1 MVSPDTLS
9 EYHQYAGAL
18 VDATVSDEDKLK
30 FAQEI
35 SQNFEAISASSNYA
49 SFLEYVIP
57 KILSVLKDGEAQFQC
72 DSMKQELRKLLLETI
87 HRIPANDSL
96 KPHVSSILDI
106 MFHILAIDNEE
117 NVLVCLRIIIELHKQ
132 FRPQIKPEI
141 KMFLQFVI
149 NFYKEF
155 PNTAKTHFDIV
166 TVTATGHLPPD
177 SGASAQARP
186 GTPSMKVPPVG
197 SPVSQ
202 LNDAG
207 TPGRGSQ
214 STQIPKAT
222 QSLKVLAELP
232 IIVVLMYQLYKQ
244 SVQVKIGEFIPVVM
258 NTITLQPSQGARQL
272 KAFNKEIYV
281 DFTAAQIKT
290 LSFLA
295 YIVRIFQDLVGQYS
309 TNMVAGMLAL
319 FRYCPQE
326 VAHLRKEL
334 LIAAR
339 HILAT
344 ELRSK
349 FVPHIEQLF
358 DEEVLIG
365 NGWTVNEALRPLA
378 YSTLADFVHHVRALL
393 TLPNLSIAVQLFSK
407 NVYDES
413 LPISIQRMS
422 CKLLLNLVECIRQRS
437 DEAAGREILMKM
449 LEVFVRKFQAI
460 AKHHIPAIM
469 DKCEPAVDP
478 PPDKKLTKD
487 NTSMGTSLS
496 ILQPSPAANLDSQ
509 STSNDEDG
517 EPKKSQL
524 GQGTSK
530 DSKETFSVPDYREM
544 VKTLVC
550 GAKTI
555 TWGAGSCK
563 LPGDLMIPV
572 YPQGNKVF
580 LPSETEIFIR
590 LLKYALV
597 ALDVYQISVNPSGT
611 GYVKMT
617 NSPHQIRMKEE
628 KEILEHFAGV
638 FTMLNTATFKEVFS
652 ATIEYLVERIHNNYA
667 FQIIPNS
674 FLANP
679 NTSATFATIL
689 VNFLLGRLKDMGTKS
704 DQANLYLKLFKLVFG
719 SVSLFAQENE
729 QMLKPHLHEI
739 VNNSMELALTAKEPY
754 NYFLLLRALFRSIGG
769 GNHDLLYQEFLPLLP
784 TLLQGLNNLQSGIH
798 KQYMKDLF
806 VELCLTVPVR
816 LSSLLPYLPMLMDP
830 LVSALNGSQSLVSQG
845 LRTLELCVD
854 NLQPD
859 FLYDHIQPVKSDLM
873 QALWKTLRNPMETM
887 AHVAFRVL
895 GKFGGG
901 GRKMLQQP
909 QQLAYKV
916 NENIGPCLVVHFLDL
931 NEPINLPVA
940 VIIDKAV
947 SVLKTQIPTLPA
959 SQQNNYSVDNI
970 PFYREQAW
978 LIAKHFIVAA
988 MSVEDTT
995 NLFELL
1001 LKDDGFRKKTIT
1013 KSGKT
1018 CVAPCADEQSKKTFQ
1033 QGLTS
1038 MLFAASIKEL
1048 QADALPFTCGILRQF
1063 ALLVITQQTGSYCQ
1077 EPQTSIA
1084 GMDVHVIIDS
1094 IANIMSHEDK
1104 DLCKY
1109 GHLAITILYE
1119 TSYIIIQDKLNAAR
1133 LPFFEYM
1140 AEKLCGCCYER
1151 AWFAKSGGCS
1161 AIEFL
1166 MNLMPLQWVVEHQQ
1180 MFISALLFV
1189 MMDLTNEVSSGA
1201 VESAKRILED
1211 LLRKCNAPD
1220 TDNSVSREQYFSIV
1234 VQNMVREVVSP
1245 NHTVREQA
1253 RHSLHVLSSVT
1264 NKTIH
1269 ELMEPHKSLLEDMIP
1284 PKKHLLRH
1292 QPVNTQIA
1300 LMDGNTFCT
1309 SLSPRLFTMDLSIV
1323 EHKVFFTELYTLCE
1337 ADDNTLMKLPC
1348 YKSVTSFSQLR
1359 VSALAALTS
1368 CHYIVQA
1375 REKIFNVLVKA
1386 INSSSA
1392 EVMQA
1397 GKENMQKFIKG
1408 GALESVKELVSVNI
1422 RPLLLMLGDYRSLNM
1437 SVLQKLTCFMELFP
1451 ELFNEKLCE
1460 QLLAH
1465 LRRWMETAI
1474 STSNTQNQ
1482 QQLKPAVRS
1491 TDEIKICSAIMNMF
1505 HLVPAASSKL
1515 IEPLITLT
1523 VKTERALVLEI
1534 GSPFRKPLI
1543 DFLLHYPQH
1552 TVDFFLANISD
1563 PLVNRL
1569 FVCVLKRKDTKSLR
1583 TSLEGSGV
1591 KLVNSTF
1598 IINHNQTQ
1606 VQDDQNAMIQKRQA
1620 LQFQG
1625 CLIIRTLV
1633 KFNKEWLTR
1642 QPVLVTHLCRIWN
1655 SHPLFEKSKNGNSNS
1670 NTYWREIKLLA
1681 KCLLSYAQNKP
1692 GEIDVLFQ
1700 LLKVYTIRSIPS
1712 FHFLK
1717 NFLEDVCKNYTV
1729 EEKRKV
1735 FFKFVDC
1742 FQDQTYNQDLKA
1754 MILQH
1759 IIIPM
1764 FEESFKQGQTNEI
1777 IGGPPDPEHD
1787 SPTNVISVFVNKVID
1802 TEPSATSDSV
1812 RILLLQFSA
1821 LLVEHAGAHVHDA
1834 ANRKQGTKLK
1844 RLYIFAWPCLLSKQ
1858 CVDPATKYH
1867 GFYLQAHIII
1877 KFAIHKK
1884 FVLQVFHGLLKA
1896 HGQEARTIVR
1906 QGLDILTPVLPS
1918 RMEDGYTML
1927 SHWTKKIIVE
1937 EGHTLSQL
1945 VHVLHLL
1952 VRHHSVYY
1960 PVRMD
1965 LVQHMIN
1972 SMQRLGFTQSAT
1984 IEHRKLAVD
1993 LAEVISE
2000 WEKRRYKEEDTSESP
2015 TTVVGIKRSVT
2026 DGADN
2031 ASNKRPRG
2039 STGQFQRGTDEKGEP
2054 LKTAFEKAI
2063 VDAVCNFLFRVAC
2076 QVNEQSSTT
2085 NSPGEALSKR
2095 CFKLLQSCLKP
2106 NCWPNAELRVTWLDK
2121 LFLLLDQANANF
2133 ANVCMALEILSYLCT
2148 IRNKQDLLA
2157 IFKPLQRGIIVCISC
2172 QNTKVVKGVHTMLQK
2187 LLSLFPIE
2195 SGVHGNKTEDLENLY
2210 NNIGSTV
2217 YEGLVNYETN
2227 SSTTALYG
2235 PVMLLKA
2242 ACTNSPNYLD
2252 KFLIH
2257 FMKAIQKMQKD
2268 HVTGQSG
2275 ESGGLTDL
2283 LISSLELAKSRLAA
2297 MHGDM
2302 RKVFLTILTTL
2313 IEKSPESKLL
2323 KAMIKMV
2330 DEWVRTKI
2338 TSQNQNNIPSI
2349 REKSLLLY
2357 RMMLNFEKRFADDM
2371 ELHAQFLEIVN
2382 YVYRDKALSGSE
2394 LTARLEP
2401 AFLAGLHSVSP
2412 SIRMKFMDIF
2422 DKSMKKRMYDRLMY
2436 IISTQNWE
2444 HMGNHYWI
2452 KQCLE
2457 LLLNVVQLDR
2467 MMVCNSVYS
2476 RLPSCLSVIRQ
2487 SKHANAKEILKK
2499 LNKVVDEQ
2507 KPNTS
2512 NSFADIKIK
2521 VEPVDEDV
2529 TPMET
2534 DDFKES
2540 TEVFLPK
2547 FFALAKDEKEILEKL
2562 KTITDDALE
2571 TTKETE
2577 WEPLLEQLSSKHGM
2591 FLEKLHDIK
2600 VGPFVRAVSQLSHRS
2615 TILAHKIWVEMF
2627 PHIWDL
2633 LEEKQ
2638 HMVLSG
2644 ELGPFLCSGSHL
2656 AQTEGYRS
2664 AINTLVEGMSR
2675 CDPAIPVRP
2684 SVLKYLGKTHN
2695 LWHLAA
2701 LLLENMAV
2709 ACDDMVSVN
2718 PQLPIQQPWLDFGLY
2733 DDEVSEL
2740 PIQET
2745 FDSLAEMYEQLSEDD
2760 MAAGLWQR
2768 KARFQET
2775 ITALSYEQQGLFE
2788 LAQTSYEGAMTK
2800 ARDHSNSGKLDPRLL
2815 SEYQLWEDRWMRCA
2829 KELGQWDILIEF
2841 GKTKAQS
2848 NPFIILESA
2857 WRIPDWQVM
2866 KESLTQVEVSFPEA
2880 LAYQLTLY
2888 RGYLTICHPEDQN
2901 FNNVEKLVDTASTQA
2916 IRQWRKLPQIVST
2929 MHTGILRAAQQIIE
2943 LQEASQLHMG
2953 LQQQT
2958 IGRMSSLH
2966 DMKATVKTWRN
2977 RLPLQCDDLVH
2988 WSDIFMWRHHH
2999 YQAIVAAYE
3008 NLSSQMA
3015 NETQSNN
3022 HAMLGVHASAWS
3034 IIYYGY
3040 IARKHGLTGVCLDS
3054 LSRIHTIPS
3063 VPIVDCF
3070 QKIRQQVKCYLQMAG
3085 VMGKQELQEGLEVIE
3100 STNLRY
3106 FTKEMTA
3113 EFFALKGMFLAQVGR
3128 SDDANKA
3135 FSEAVQM
3142 HDTLVKAWALWGDY
3156 LDNLFV
3162 SERNITLGVYALIC
3176 YLHACRSNHEA
3187 KCRKY
3192 LARSLWLLTYDDEKA
3207 TLADTLEKYCI
3218 GVHPAH
3224 WLPWIPQ
3231 LLTCLVRKEGQRVLN
3246 LIFSIGRVFPQA
3258 VYFPI
3263 RTLYLTLKIEQ
3274 REKYK
3279 LGLVHSGKSSPS
3291 NSTTSS
3297 SASSTPS
3304 QKNDDAKAKGADAGP
3319 STRGASNNASG
3330 SGTNDVP
3337 TPASIAAKLATSST
3351 DTSTTTN
3358 SNTLKF
3364 QASKPFT
3371 SNAVILTQ
3379 SKPTNVSVP
3388 TVSSTAGTATI
3399 ASTAVSTTNGSST
3412 SSSNNGATGSTTS
3425 TTTTTTTATTGS
3437 TSSHSDSSGLI
3448 RAPPQMWRCSRIM
3461 HMLRDLHPTLLSA
3474 LEGIVDQMVWF
3485 RECWHEDV
3493 LRQLRQGLAKCY
3505 QVAFEHRGDVNGA
3518 QITPRTLSFV
3528 KKLVSTFG
3536 IGFESASNVSQT
3548 FSSAASES
3556 LARRAQATAQ
3566 DPVFQKLKGQFSSDF
3581 DFSQPN
3587 SMKLHTLISKLKK
3600 WIKILEAK
3608 AKLLPSSFLLEET
3621 CRFISNFS
3629 QSTAEVELPGEFLMP
3644 KATTHNA
3651 FYVRIAKFMPR
3662 VELVQRH
3669 NFSARRLTIR
3679 GHNGKLYPYLV
3690 VNDAWLTE
3698 SRREERVLQLLRMLN
3713 HFFQKRKETCRRG
3726 LQFTVPRVVAVSP
3739 QMRLIE
3745 DNPSFISLSEIYKE
3759 RSEKRRVDP
3768 EQPITLYYE
3777 KLAQIQSRGYM
3788 FNHQSLR
3795 EILKEIQNSVV
3806 PDTLLKEWATCTY
3819 TSATEFW
3826 TFRKKLTQQ
3835 IALAGFVEF
3844 VLHLTRLG
3852 PEMINIARD
3861 CGNVT
3866 FNYFRFDIDDAKGEL
3881 DANRPVPFRLTPNLS
3896 EFISPVG
3903 VNGIIT
3909 HCMIA
3914 VARCLM
3920 QPQFSVNSYFKAILK
3935 DELIGWYK
3943 KKQDEQNLL
3952 SFGSQPDMDNEVL
3965 ITSVTN
3971 ASTAM
3976 MTRLQNL
3983 AIFEN
3988 AESKVATLISA
3999 ASNPDNTCRMDPAW
4013 HPWL

>member
-1 MVSPDTLS
+1 MSVTESGSTSLLN
-9 EYHQYAGAL
+9 ELHQYASAL
-18 VDATVSDEDKLK
+18 VDVAVSDEDKLRY
-30 FAQEI
+30 AQEI
-35 SQNFEAISASSNYA
+35 SQKFETIAASPNYS
-49 SFLEYVIP
+49 SFLEYSIS
-57 KILSVLKDGEAQFQC
+57 KILAVLKDGEPQFSS
-72 DSMKQELRKLLLETI
+72 DSKTQELRKLLLEII
-87 HRIPANDSL
+87 HRIPTNDAL
-96 KPHVSSILDI
+96 KQHVSNILDV
-106 MFHILAIDNEE
+106 MFHILTIDNEE

-132 FRPQIKPEI
+132 FRPQMKPEI
-141 KMFLQFVI
+141 KIFLQFVI
-149 NFYKEF
+149 NFYKDF
-155 PNTAKTHFDIV
+155 PNTAKAHFDIV
-166 TVTATGHLPPD
+166 TVTATGHLPPEGNG
-177 SGASAQARP
+177 SGSSASRP
-186 GTPSMKVPPVG
+186 GTPSIKVGAVG
-197 SPVSQ
+197 SPASSLTDVS
-202 LNDAG
+202 
-207 TPGRGSQ
+207 TPGRGGQ
-214 STQIPKAT
+214 STVIPKAT

-244 SVQVKIGEFIPVVM
+244 SVQGRIGEFIPVVM
-258 NTITLQPSQGARQL
+258 NTITLQPSGAR
-272 KAFNKEIYV
+272 KVPGFNKEVYV

-295 YIVRIFQDLVGQYS
+295 YIVRIFQDLVAQYS

-344 ELRSK
+344 DLRTK

-358 DEEVLIG
+358 DEDVLVG
-365 NGWTVNEALRPLA
+365 GGWTVNEALRPLA
-378 YSTLADFVHHVRALL
+378 YSTLADFVHHVRTML
-393 TLPNLSIAVQLFSK
+393 TLPNLSIAVHLFSK

-422 CKLLLNLVECIRQRS
+422 CKLLLNVVECIRQRS
-437 DEAAGREILMKM
+437 DESAGREILMKM
-449 LEVFVRKFQAI
+449 LEVFVRKFQTI
-460 AKHHIPAIM
+460 AKHHIPIIM
-469 DKCEPAVDP
+469 AKCEPAAEGAANKASNAVKEEKSEILSTDTP
-478 PPDKKLTKD
+478 AVESEATKKISIGQATGKDTKD
-487 NTSMGTSLS
+487 N
-496 ILQPSPAANLDSQ
+496 
-509 STSNDEDG
+509 
-517 EPKKSQL
+517 
-524 GQGTSK
+524 
-530 DSKETFSVPDYREM
+530 FSVPDYREM

-550 GAKTI
+550 GVKTI
-555 TWGAGSCK
+555 TWGAGTCK
-563 LPGDLMIPV
+563 LPGDISIPV

-638 FTMLNTATFKEVFS
+638 FTMLNTATFKEVFT
-652 ATIEYLVERIHNNYA
+652 AMIEYLVERIHNNYA

-689 VNFLLGRLKDMGTKS
+689 VNFLLGRLEDMGTKS
-704 DQANLYLKLFKLVFG
+704 EQANLYLKLFKLVFG

-729 QMLKPHLHEI
+729 QMLKPHLHGI
-739 VNNSMELALTAKEPY
+739 VNRSMELALTAKEPY

-784 TLLQGLNNLQSGIH
+784 TLLHGLNNLQSGIH

-830 LVSALNGSQSLVSQG
+830 LVSALNGSQTLVSQG

-873 QALWKTLRNPMETM
+873 QALWKTLRNRMESI
-887 AHVAFRVL
+887 AQVAFRVL

-909 QQLAYKV
+909 QQLAYKL
-916 NENIGPCLVVHFLDL
+916 NENIGPCLMLHFLDTGGTS
-931 NEPINLPVA
+931 INLPIA
-940 VIIDKAV
+940 SIIEKALDVI
-947 SVLKTQIPTLPA
+947 KTQIPSMSILP
-959 SQQNNYSVDNI
+959 QQNTSVENI

-978 LIAKHFIVAA
+978 IITKHFLSAA
-988 MSVEDTT
+988 ISKEDTSF
-995 NLFELL
+995 LFELL
-1001 LKDDGFRKKTIT
+1001 LLDPGFDKEELTVT
-1013 KSGKT
+1013 GKP
-1018 CVAPCADEQSKKTFQ
+1018 CVAPCVDEQSKKTLQ
-1033 QGLTS
+1033 NALS
-1038 MLFAASIKEL
+1038 SALFACSVKEV
-1048 QADALPFTCGILRQF
+1048 QEEALMFTCGILRQF
-1063 ALLVITQQTGSYCQ
+1063 AILTLTQQAGAYPWVT
-1077 EPQTSIA
+1077 QTSIK
-1084 GMDVHVIIDS
+1084 GMDVHIVIDS
-1094 IANIMSHEDK
+1094 IAEIMSHEDK
-1104 DLCKY
+1104 ELCKY
-1109 GHLAITILYE
+1109 GHMAITVLYE
-1119 TSYIIIQDKLNAAR
+1119 TVCLIMKDKLKAAR

-1166 MNLMPLQWVVEHQQ
+1166 MDHMPLTWITEHQP
-1180 MFISALLFV
+1180 MFISALMFV

-1201 VESAKRILED
+1201 VESAKKILER
-1211 LLRKCNAPD
+1211 LLRKCNSAHAEVD
-1220 TDNSVSREQYFSIV
+1220 ASSKKHYFPIV

-1253 RHSLHVLSSVT
+1253 RHSLQVLSEVTGKSV
-1264 NKTIH
+1264 H
-1269 ELMEPHKSLLEDMIP
+1269 ALMEPHKSLLEDMIP

-1323 EHKVFFTELYTLCE
+1323 EHQVFYTELYTLCE
-1337 ADDNTLMKLPC
+1337 QDDTTLMKLPC
-1348 YKSVTSFSQLR
+1348 YKSVTSFAQLR
-1359 VSALAALTS
+1359 VSALSALTS
-1368 CHYIVQA
+1368 CHYIVNA
-1375 REKIFNVLVKA
+1375 REKIFSVLVKA
-1386 INSSSA
+1386 INSSVA

-1397 GKENMQKFIKG
+1397 GKENMQKFIAG

-1474 STSNTQNQ
+1474 TTSNTQNQ
-1482 QQLKPAVRS
+1482 QQVKPALRS
-1491 TDEIKICSAIMNMF
+1491 TEEIKICGAIMNMF
-1505 HLVPAASSKL
+1505 HLVPAATAKL

-1534 GSPFRKPLI
+1534 GSPFREPLVK
-1543 DFLLHYPQH
+1543 FLLHYPGH
-1552 TVDFFLANISD
+1552 TVDFFLLNIYDS
-1563 PLVNRL
+1563 LINRL
-1569 FVCVLKRKDTKSLR
+1569 FIYMLKRDDAKPLR
-1583 TSLEGSGV
+1583 TAMEGSAV

-1598 IINHNQTQ
+1598 NSTARSSTSNLPANQL
-1606 VQDDQNAMIQKRQA
+1606 QDDQTVNAMKKQT

-1625 CLIIRTLV
+1625 VLLIRTLV
-1633 KFNKEWLTR
+1633 KFNSDWLIQ
-1642 QPVLVTHLCRIWN
+1642 QPILITHLRRIWN
-1655 SHPLFEKSKNGNSNS
+1655 SHVLFEKSKKVENNHHHL
-1670 NTYWREIKLLA
+1670 WREVKLLA
-1681 KCLLSYAQNKP
+1681 KSLLNCVKHKP
-1692 GEIDVLFQ
+1692 TETEVLFQ
-1700 LLKVYTIRSIPS
+1700 LLKVYTVRSIPS

-1717 NFLEDVCKNYTV
+1717 NFLVNEVCKSYTV
-1729 EEKRKV
+1729 EQKRAV
-1735 FFKFVDC
+1735 FFKFVEC
-1742 FQDQTYNQDLKA
+1742 FQDQSFHQDLKA
-1754 MILQH
+1754 MVLQH

-1764 FEESFKQGQTNEI
+1764 FEESFKKGETNEL
-1777 IGGPPDPEHD
+1777 IGGPPNPDQD

-1802 TEPSATSDSV
+1802 PEHPFATNDSV

-1821 LLVEHAGAHVHDA
+1821 LLVEHAGPHIHDA
-1834 ANRKQGTKLK
+1834 ANRKQGNKLK

-1884 FVLQVFHGLLKA
+1884 FVLQVFTGLLKA

-1906 QGLDILTPVLPS
+1906 QGLDILTPVMPT
-1918 RMEDGYTML
+1918 RMEDGNTML
-1927 SHWTKKIIVE
+1927 SHWTKKTIVE

-1952 VRHHSVYY
+1952 VRHHYVYY
-1960 PVRMD
+1960 PVRHD
-1965 LVQHMIN
+1965 LVQHMVN

-1984 IEHRKLAVD
+1984 IDHRKLAVD
-1993 LAEVISE
+1993 LAEVITE
-2000 WEKRRYKEEDTSESP
+2000 WEKRRQKEEVAQSSSSTPVDVGVKRPLSEIPCDIAS
-2015 TTVVGIKRSVT
+2015 KRSRSGNSGTRGAGDKPT
-2026 DGADN
+2026 D
-2031 ASNKRPRG
+2031 PLL
-2039 STGQFQRGTDEKGEP
+2039 QPMEKN
-2054 LKTAFEKAI
+2054 I
-2063 VDAVCNFLFRVAC
+2063 VDSVCNFLFRVAC
-2076 QVNEQSSTT
+2076 QVNEASPSG

-2095 CFKLLQSCLKP
+2095 CFKLLQTALKP
-2106 NCWPNAELRVTWLDK
+2106 ECWPDAELRVSWLDK
-2121 LFLLLDQANANF
+2121 LFLMLDQTPNANF
-2133 ANVCMALEILSYLCT
+2133 ANVSMALEILTYLCT
-2148 IRNKQDLLA
+2148 ILNKQDMLA
-2157 IFKPLQRGIIVCISC
+2157 VFKPLQRGIISCMTC
-2172 QNTKVVKGVHTMLQK
+2172 QNAKVVKAVHALLQQ
-2187 LLSLFPIE
+2187 LLGLFPIE
-2195 SGVHGNKTEDLENLY
+2195 GNAQHKSENYTDLENLY
-2210 NNIGSTV
+2210 SSIGTTIYDGLLS
-2217 YEGLVNYETN
+2217 YERSGT
-2227 SSTTALYG
+2227 SSTTVLYG

-2242 ACTNSPNYLD
+2242 ACANSPTYLD

-2275 ESGGLTDL
+2275 EVASGLTEL
-2283 LISSLELAKSRLAA
+2283 LIESLELAKSRMSA
-2297 MHGDM
+2297 MHGEM
-2302 RKVFLTILTTL
+2302 RKVYLTILTAL
-2313 IEKSPESKLL
+2313 IEKSPEAKLL
-2323 KAMIKMV
+2323 KAMTGMV
-2330 DEWVRTKI
+2330 NDWMKSKVTP
-2338 TSQNQNNIPSI
+2338 QNQNNLPSI

-2357 RMMLNFEKRFADDM
+2357 RMMLNFEKRFADDQ
-2371 ELHAQFLEIVN
+2371 ELHQKFLDIVN
-2382 YVYRDKALSGSE
+2382 YVYRDKTLAGSE

-2401 AFLAGLHSVSP
+2401 AFLAGLRSVNP
-2412 SIRMKFMDIF
+2412 TTRMKFMEIF
-2422 DKSMKKRMYDRLMY
+2422 DKSMKKRIYDRLLY
-2436 IISTQNWE
+2436 IISNQNWE
-2444 HMGNHYWI
+2444 HMGKQYWI

-2457 LLLNVVQLDR
+2457 LIL
-2467 MMVCNSVYS
+2467 SVINNEKRIICS
-2476 RLPSCLSVIRQ
+2476 SIFSMLPSCKSILEQ
-2487 SKHANAKEILKK
+2487 SKNFDAKVIIVQVDKK
-2499 LNKVVDEQ
+2499 NKEKAGVKVDS
-2507 KPNTS
+2507 KSDVTLDPNIV
-2512 NSFADIKIK
+2512 IKK
-2521 VEPVDEDV
+2521 EPVDETDV
-2529 TPMET
+2529 PLVKKEEEEDGPIPRLYFHAKSGKDILRKINQKRDESRGDGIDKEDSIVE
-2534 DDFKES
+2534 DDQEQKTKQLLAQRHGEFIDS
-2540 TEVFLPK
+2540 LTK
-2547 FFALAKDEKEILEKL
+2547 F
-2562 KTITDDALE
+2562 TI
-2571 TTKETE
+2571 
-2577 WEPLLEQLSSKHGM
+2577 
-2591 FLEKLHDIK
+2591 
-2600 VGPFVRAVSQLSHRS
+2600 GPFLHSLAQLAHRS
-2615 TILAHKIWVEMF
+2615 TLLAHQVWVELF
-2627 PHIWDL
+2627 PKLWGL
-2633 LEEKQ
+2633 LDEKHQ
-2638 HMVLSG
+2638 SVLTG
-2644 ELGPFLCSGSHL
+2644 EFGPFLCSGSHL
-2656 AQTEGYRS
+2656 AQTEVYRS
-2664 AINTLVEGMSR
+2664 AINTLVEGMIH
-2675 CDPAIPVRP
+2675 CKPPVPIRP
-2684 SVLKYLGKTHN
+2684 TVLKYLSKTHN
-2695 LWHLAA
+2695 LWHQGTLI
-2701 LLLENMAV
+2701 LENMTV
-2709 ACDDMVSVN
+2709 SCDDMIAVN
-2718 PQLPIQQPWLDFGLY
+2718 PQLPTQQPWSDFGTY
-2733 DDEVSEL
+2733 DDEVTEL

-2745 FDSLAEMYEQLSEDD
+2745 FDALADMYELLNEDD
-2760 MAAGLWQR
+2760 LLSGLWQR
-2768 KARFQET
+2768 KCRFPET
-2775 ITALSYEQQGLFE
+2775 PTAIAYEQQGLFE
-2788 LAQTSYEGAMTK
+2788 QAQTSYEAAMAK
-2800 ARDHSNSGKLDPRLL
+2800 AKDQCNSGRLDPRLL
-2815 SEYQLWEDRWMRCA
+2815 SEYQLWEDRWVRCA
-2829 KELGQWDILIEF
+2829 KELGQWDILMEF
-2841 GKTKAQS
+2841 GKSKAAS
-2848 NPFIILESA
+2848 NPFVILESA
-2857 WRIPDWQVM
+2857 WRIPDWQAM
-2866 KESLTQVEVSFPEA
+2866 KEALTQVEISYPDS
-2880 LAYQLTLY
+2880 LAYQLSMY
-2888 RGYLTICHPEDQN
+2888 RGYLTICHPDDQN
-2901 FNNVEKLVDTASTQA
+2901 LSTVDKLVETASMQA
-2916 IRQWRKLPQIVST
+2916 IRQWCKMPHIVSS
-2929 MHTGILRAAQQIIE
+2929 MHSTLLRAAQQIME
-2943 LQEASQLHMG
+2943 LQEASQLHNG
-2953 LQQQT
+2953 LQQQN

-2966 DMKATVKTWRN
+2966 DMKATCKTWRT

-2988 WSDIFMWRHHH
+2988 WSDVFMWRHHH

-3008 NLSSQMA
+3008 NLSTQMPDSQ
-3015 NETQSNN
+3015 SSN

-3085 VMGKQELQEGLEVIE
+3085 IMGKQELQEGLEVIE

-3106 FTKEMTA
+3106 FSKEMTA
-3113 EFFALKGMFLAQVGR
+3113 EFFALKGMFLAQVSR
-3128 SDDANKA
+3128 SEEANKA

-3156 LDNLFV
+3156 LDNLFIL
-3162 SERNITLGVYALIC
+3162 ERNMTLGIYALIC
-3176 YLHACRSNHEA
+3176 YLHACRSNHET

-3192 LARSLWLLTYDDEKA
+3192 LARSLWLLTFDDEKG
-3207 TLADTLEKYCI
+3207 TLAETLEKYCI

-3246 LIFSIGRVFPQA
+3246 LIFSIGRQFPQA

-3279 LGLVHSGKSSPS
+3279 LMHNSKSSAGSSTAASSSNTSDGKIDEKSKNDALTTGVSASSTVDLSTAQTPVALATSKPASSSSTLVIGSPNTTQLANALKIKSGNVSTIPS
-3291 NSTTSS
+3291 STSYGASGTSGNSTSVLSTSSSSATSSTVSSSTTTSS
-3297 SASSTPS
+3297 ST
-3304 QKNDDAKAKGADAGP
+3304 G
-3319 STRGASNNASG
+3319 G
-3330 SGTNDVP
+3330 SE
-3337 TPASIAAKLATSST
+3337 
-3351 DTSTTTN
+3351 
-3358 SNTLKF
+3358 
-3364 QASKPFT
+3364 
-3371 SNAVILTQ
+3371 
-3379 SKPTNVSVP
+3379 
-3388 TVSSTAGTATI
+3388 
-3399 ASTAVSTTNGSST
+3399 
-3412 SSSNNGATGSTTS
+3412 
-3425 TTTTTTTATTGS
+3425 
-3437 TSSHSDSSGLI
+3437 SSGLI

-3505 QVAFEHRGDVNGA
+3505 QVAFEHRNDVNSA

-3556 LARRAQATAQ
+3556 LARRAQVTAQ
-3566 DPVFQKLKGQFSSDF
+3566 DPVFQKLKSQFSADF
-3581 DFSQPN
+3581 DFSQPC
-3587 SMKLHTLISKLKK
+3587 SMKLHTLITKLRK

-3644 KATTHNA
+3644 KATTHSA

-3698 SRREERVLQLLRMLN
+3698 SRREERVLQLLRMIN
-3713 HFFQKRKETCRRG
+3713 HFLEKRKETCRRG
-3726 LQFTVPRVVAVSP
+3726 LQFSVPRVVAVSP

-3759 RSEKRRVDP
+3759 GCQKCD
-3768 EQPITLYYE
+3768 QDADKPISLYYE
-3777 KLAQIQSRGYM
+3777 KIGQVQARGYS
-3788 FNHQSLR
+3788 FNHQTLR
-3795 EILKEIQNSVV
+3795 DVLRDVQQSTVKETI
-3806 PDTLLKEWATCTY
+3806 LKEWATYTY
-3819 TSATEFW
+3819 PTATDFW
-3826 TFRKKLTQQ
+3826 TFRKKFTQQ
-3835 IALAGFVEF
+3835 IALAGFIEF

-3866 FNYFRFDIDDAKGEL
+3866 FNYFRFDIDDVKGEL
-3881 DANRPVPFRLTPNLS
+3881 DANRPVPFRLTPNIC
-3896 EFISPVG
+3896 EFVTPVG
-3903 VNGIIT
+3903 VSGIIL

-3914 VARCLM
+3914 LARCLV
-3920 QPQFSVNSYFKAILK
+3920 QPQFSINSYFKAILK
-3935 DELIGWYK
+3935 DEMIGWNK
-3943 KKQDEQNLL
+3943 KHHDEQNHT
-3952 SFGSQPDMDNEVL
+3952 SNQSDVDNDAL
-3965 ITSVTN
+3965 ITMVTK
-3971 ASTAM
+3971 ASDAVT
-3976 MTRLQNL
+3976 TRLQNL

-3988 AESKVATLISA
+3988 GESKVTTLISA
-3999 ASNPDNTCRMDPAW
+3999 ASSPDNICRMDPAW